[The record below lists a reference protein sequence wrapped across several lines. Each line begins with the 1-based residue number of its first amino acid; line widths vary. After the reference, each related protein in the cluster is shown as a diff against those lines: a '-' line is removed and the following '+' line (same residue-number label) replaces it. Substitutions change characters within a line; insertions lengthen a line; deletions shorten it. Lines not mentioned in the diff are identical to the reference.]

1 MPQRPT
7 QPAQPA
13 QQAQPDQPMA
23 GSHLPAPLRPTTAEG
38 ALACP
43 QCDLLQ
49 TLPALEPGRR
59 AACARCGCVLMTRPM
74 HGDQVPMALTLSALI
89 AFVIANTWPLMDLSV
104 VGRSASTTIIG
115 GAYDLWQN
123 GQPIT
128 AMVVAFCAVGA
139 PAIYLVFMLLVLLA
153 ARRPVLPHWYGELL
167 RWGLHMRE
175 WSMFEVMLIGIL
187 VALIKIASLASV
199 NPGIGMVGLVALA
212 FLLPAISVNFEP
224 NRVWRRIALSGA
236 QDASDASGA
245 GR

>member
-1 MPQRPT
+1 MSVG
-7 QPAQPA
+7 A
-13 QQAQPDQPMA
+13 
-23 GSHLPAPLRPTTAEG
+23 AP

-49 TLPALEPGRR
+49 TLPAIEPGQR
-59 AACARCGCVLMTRPM
+59 AACLRCGNVLLTRPK

-89 AFVIANTWPLMDLSV
+89 AFVIANTMPLMDLSV

-115 GAYDLWQN
+115 GAWDLWQN
-123 GQPIT
+123 DQPIT
-128 AMVVAFCAVGA
+128 AAVVAFCAVIA
-139 PAIYLVFMLLVLLA
+139 PALYLLFMLLVLLA
-153 ARRPVLPHWYGELL
+153 ARRPLLPHYYGELL

-187 VALIKIASLASV
+187 VALIKIASLATV

-224 NRVWRRIALSGA
+224 DRIWRRISLDETHR
-236 QDASDASGA
+236 DAIAVRA
-245 GR
+245 KR